1 MSDEERRLLEA
12 PVRASDGQ
20 GSEVVGP
27 PTAWGDKGERFR
39 EELIDYGRA
48 LLAAKRVTVRVTRM
62 NASGAVEAIEDREE
76 PVAAQV
82 AGVARAIQ
90 SLVAVEAQ
98 ARAEEIHDQA
108 RVAAVGAAVVR
119 DVQVTERAP
128 ADVVA
133 AGGPSTTPLTAP
145 PHGS

>member
-90 SLVAVEAQ
+90 SLVAVQFPSHAQREDTHVFIHWDGPPEGEVEEAPTP
-98 ARAEEIHDQA
+98 
-108 RVAAVGAAVVR
+108 AVGAPGEALG
-119 DVQVTERAP
+119 EAP
-128 ADVVA
+128 AQ
-133 AGGPSTTPLTAP
+133 
-145 PHGS
+145 